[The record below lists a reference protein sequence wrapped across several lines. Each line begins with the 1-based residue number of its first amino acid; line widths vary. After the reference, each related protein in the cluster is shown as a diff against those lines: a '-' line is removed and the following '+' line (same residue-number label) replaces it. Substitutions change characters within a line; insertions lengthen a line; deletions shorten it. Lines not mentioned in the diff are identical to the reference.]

1 MIQTPDAD
9 LDVTNIIQ
17 AEERTALSANAL
29 DLNSVLGK
37 VSSFKTKE
45 RQHARPVGARVS
57 EAWVCWFSEVG
68 RSTFFSPLCEYAVTL
83 SRCMSSSETK
93 AYSKAAAA
101 ADLSDPLLKRRESST
116 ASPQS
121 REHSSS
127 LSPGETDLKS
137 LPQCFLGSTVNPD
150 SESSLNFRGLA
161 AQKSHNPVET
171 SHQEPIT
178 VLYRRCVLRNS
189 VCFIKLY
196 WPPLMIR
203 LLI

>member
-1 MIQTPDAD
+1 M
-9 LDVTNIIQ
+9 
-17 AEERTALSANAL
+17 
-29 DLNSVLGK
+29 LGGL
-37 VSSFKTKE
+37 V
-45 RQHARPVGARVS
+45 H
-57 EAWVCWFSEVG
+57 AWVRPGFAGSQRWDEAHSFLPYVSMPLHWVG
-68 RSTFFSPLCEYAVTL
+68 
-83 SRCMSSSETK
+83 CMSSSETK
-93 AYSKAAAA
+93 ANSKAAAA
-101 ADLSDPLLKRRESST
+101 ADLSDPLKRRESST